1 MIEFADFYYQYK
13 ELIKLEKWEIIE
25 ISKKDVFK
33 KWFEQYKRNKL

>member
-1 MIEFADFYYQYK
+1 MTAEKNYK

-33 KWFEQYKRNKL
+33 KWIEQLITL